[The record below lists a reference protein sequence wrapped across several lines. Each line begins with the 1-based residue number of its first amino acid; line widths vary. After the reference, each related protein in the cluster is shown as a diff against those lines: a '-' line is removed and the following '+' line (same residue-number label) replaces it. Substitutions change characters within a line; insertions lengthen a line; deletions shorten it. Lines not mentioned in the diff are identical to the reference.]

1 MPVKISCPACANQG
15 ELPDQLPDG
24 SMLTCRACGV
34 RFPAGSTT
42 PPALPAVTTDSHGL
56 GVWVGDT
63 SGTPPVAAAPAV
75 PPPPVVTPQNAAAHL
90 EWVRAETERFGVYV
104 ERQLAVLA
112 KMREQVVAFE
122 AKARAETVQRE
133 QALARDR
140 AILDARAADLD
151 AQEAK
156 ISAALKLQ
164 AAELH
169 AELNRQVDAERENLA
184 QRAEAI
190 ARTERSLERRMFEL
204 DELERGI
211 RQELE
216 ETAGRFTVTPP
227 PRAAVTVFACG

>member
-34 RFPAGSTT
+34 RFPAGSIT
-42 PPALPAVTTDSHGL
+42 PPTLPAVTTDSNGL

-63 SGTPPVAAAPAV
+63 TVAPPVAAPPAI
-75 PPPPVVTPQNAAAHL
+75 PPAPVVTPQNAAAHL
-90 EWVRAETERFGVYV
+90 EWVRAETERFEVYV

-122 AKARAETVQRE
+122 TKSRAEAVQRE

-140 AILDARAADLD
+140 AILEARAKDLD
-151 AQEAK
+151 AQEGK

-216 ETAGRFTVTPP
+216 EAGRFTVTPP
-227 PRAAVTVFACG
+227 PRTAVTVFACG

>member
-15 ELPDQLPDG
+15 ELPDHLPDG

-34 RFPAGSTT
+34 RFPAGSIT
-42 PPALPAVTTDSHGL
+42 PPTLPTVTTDTHGL
-56 GVWVGDT
+56 GVWVGDA
-63 SGTPPVAAAPAV
+63 SVAPPVAAAPTT
-75 PPPPVVTPQNAAAHL
+75 PPPPVITPQNAAAHL
-90 EWVRAETERFGVYV
+90 DWVRAETDRFAVYV
-104 ERQLAVLA
+104 DRQLAVLA
-112 KMREQVVAFE
+112 KMREQIVAFE
-122 AKARAETVQRE
+122 SKARAEAVQRE

-151 AQEAK
+151 AQEGK

-169 AELNRQVDAERENLA
+169 AELDRQVAAERENLA
-184 QRAEAI
+184 KRAEAL

-204 DELERGI
+204 DELERGV

-216 ETAGRFTVTPP
+216 ESAGRLVATPM
-227 PRAAVTVFACG
+227 PRALNTAFACG